1 MTSSSGG
8 GDVKVVARFRPLNSL
23 EKSKNGQLCVELK
36 DDQQSLV
43 LDVNGQKRNYN
54 FDHVFPYYVDQ
65 GVVYDVT
72 ARQVIDDVLNGVNG
86 TILAYGQT
94 SSGKTFTMMG
104 PDDYDEK
111 SQGIIPRMVDHI
123 LDRIKHSPKELE
135 YLVQGAYA
143 EIYLERIRD
152 LLDISKTN
160 LEIHQK
166 KNNIYIEGI
175 TWRDCKAKADFLDML
190 ALGDANRKTAATGM
204 NDRSS
209 RSHTIFMVKVTQRNR
224 ETDSTKTGLMY
235 LVDLAGSE
243 KIGQTGAE
251 GQQLEEAKKINL
263 SLTSLGNVIK
273 ALTDPAA
280 KHVPYRDS
288 KLTRLLQETFGG
300 NSRTVLVINSS
311 GSSTNAFETQSTLEF
326 GKRAKEVKNKVVV
339 NQELSNA
346 ELKAM
351 LNKAKGEIET
361 LKKKNSQLMK
371 IIQEVQKGGSFDMSQ
386 FGAMMGEEGE
396 GGEGEEQSGLAGM
409 MKSVQE
415 LEDLK
420 QKMKEKEQEIET
432 LTIRNANLEDSIN
445 TRLDE
450 IDDLKDEIQDMKQG
464 KGDSK
469 GSAKVK
475 AERDNALTQLKGMT
489 QRLEKQEKSI
499 EELIGLLGVEAQ
511 PGEALQDTLD
521 RLNRLGSDAFQVKG
535 KGVDQETQTN
545 ESEVF
550 LNPTYDPDAAIAA
563 GLAVIES
570 TNPLERTKPDEFLS
584 GFYRLTQH
592 FTRRNLDPDDD
603 DCITDESVPATFDF
617 WNPSSLV
624 TTNAEAGVEDDFGS
638 GDQTCFYCANLCKDA
653 DTQKLK
659 TAEVFCHRCKAPFCQ
674 ECHDGMHAH
683 GAMKMH
689 TSINLRLAAK
699 EEVDKIAQFL
709 KSDNPKVFEEVKPQ
723 VVVVKEVVKSEGED
737 EENEEEAKERMEKRK
752 KDRKKKKENKAFGC
766 IQLPVIENEDMGRE
780 ELLSRGLTNA
790 RRAEEEE
797 AEREARRLAEER
809 IRAEE
814 RRKEEERMQIE
825 TALNQAL
832 DIRRSQV
839 DELET
844 LWGRVR
850 KEVEVTRQMAPQL
863 SHTAH
868 DEKKENGTDEEQGD
882 VTSEADT
889 QTLHETKAEWKGQL
903 QQGDAKYEE
912 QMEQVNKL
920 IANAKARRESNKTDS
935 SNPQHLTLGTESVLN
950 DHSTL
955 VSLQGVC
962 ERGIEAATTLTEE
975 LRKTKKEWKVEVGE
989 LREKWERE
997 VRETKEKNEKEKKEL
1012 NDEYERTLSE
1022 LSQSS
1027 EQILEQ
1033 TKAEWNSKLIKK
1045 EEEWKERMTVV
1056 NGMIEEEK
1064 LSLILIH
1071 IGVVHDRD
1079 SEIQRLQ
1086 NAFQMGLEEAAGFS
1100 MDLRRA
1106 KEEWRKEV
1114 EETKEKWENE
1124 VAETKQ
1130 KWAQEVTET
1139 RQTLEK
1145 EISDTKKSWER
1156 EVAETKQSWKTEVR
1170 ELNEEWSTRMQ
1181 QTQMNTED
1189 EMERHH
1195 REWKERLALKE
1206 KEWKE
1211 RMEVVDGMLSEEKR
1225 SLTLIHI
1232 DVVEGRDREIARL
1245 HRVCEMGLEEAE
1257 EFRHMLREERVAFDL
1272 AMKKT
1277 QREAAEELARTNQEW
1292 DEKYKTLD
1300 ANWNDK
1306 HTQAKQEAA
1315 DLLAQTVRDWTQ
1327 RVSETDRMAAE
1338 DRQTLLAIHANEI
1351 QTRENEIAR
1360 SQRVCAMQNED
1371 MTAFGVCVD
1380 GWLAEKDAEMREMDR
1395 QHKQATSEN
1404 NERHG
1409 MEVDEMNNRHT
1420 TAMNK
1425 TLTAHADEVAHL
1437 KETWR
1442 RQVDEN
1448 WKMKEEERAEFERI
1462 RFFTEKR
1469 MRREHAEEMELA
1481 QMRTEEREKE
1491 HRDEKD
1497 RIIEMWT
1504 LRLDE
1509 NERMNSADRHALL
1522 DIHER
1527 ELRRRESLIED
1538 LTALLVRTIDDHNRR
1553 VWEMEKMN
1561 DEDRRTLLHLHQHE
1575 LNQSQHVIDDLLSEY
1590 TRMVGLFEL
1599 RLRENEEMNRED
1611 RHTLLFLHE
1620 QALHRKDAEKED
1632 LIAEYSRRV
1641 ATDNARMREM
1651 EDMAHEERLEL
1662 LFRNSLT
1669 ANQLGLVIAD
1679 LRAEY
1684 GRMVEWKD
1692 TEILELTETAR
1703 MEEEDGEER
1712 RRMWQAEQKRCRQVS
1727 EQLGRLVSLMCAKES
1742 EWNRWRAKN
1751 EELEE
1756 QVNTNERAL
1765 ALQKETLLAERRQ
1778 HAVQLEEIESELLER
1793 CRKVIELE
1801 YLVEAFKV
1809 KGKAEIPSASSVEPN
1824 PEAVQVWQLKRT
1836 VNRLEGQIVSLVE
1849 AKRDSL

>member
-23 EKSKNGQLCVELK
+23 EKSKNGKLCVELK

-65 GVVYDVT
+65 SVVYDVT

-104 PDDYDEK
+104 PDDYDAK
-111 SQGIIPRMVDHI
+111 SAGIIPRMVDHI
-123 LDRIKHSPKELE
+123 LERIKHSPKELE
-135 YLVQGAYA
+135 YIVQSAYA

-175 TWRDCKAKADFLDML
+175 TWRDCKASVDFLDML

-326 GKRAKEVKNKVVV
+326 GKRAKEVKNKVIV

-351 LNKAKGEIET
+351 LNKAKSEIET

-386 FGAMMGEEGE
+386 FGAMMGEDGEGDEGE
-396 GGEGEEQSGLAGM
+396 GQGGLTGM

-420 QKMKEKEQEIET
+420 QKMAEKEQEIET

-450 IDDLKDEIQDMKQG
+450 IDDLKDEINDMKQG
-464 KGDSK
+464 KTDSK

-475 AERDNALTQLKGMT
+475 AERDNALTQLKGAT

-499 EELIGLLGVEAQ
+499 EALIGLLGVEAQ
-511 PGEALQDTLD
+511 PGETLQDTLD
-521 RLNRLGSDAFQVKG
+521 RLNRLGSDAFQIKG
-535 KGVDQETQTN
+535 KGVDNETQTN

-638 GDQTCFYCANLCKDA
+638 GDQMCFYCANLCKDA

-674 ECHDGMHAH
+674 ECHDGIHAH

-709 KSDNPKVFEEVKPQ
+709 KSDYPKVFEEVKAP
-723 VVVVKEVVKSEGED
+723 VVIIQEAVKSEGED
-737 EENEEEAKERMEKRK
+737 EENDEEAKARAEKRK
-752 KDRKKKKENKAFGC
+752 KDKKKKKENKAFGC
-766 IQLPVIENEDMGRE
+766 IQLPVVENEDMGKE
-780 ELLSRGLTNA
+780 ELISRGLTNT
-790 RRAEEEE
+790 RRTEEEE
-797 AEREARRLAEER
+797 AEREARRLAEEK

-814 RRKEEERMQIE
+814 RKKEDERIQIE
-825 TALNQAL
+825 TALSQAL

-850 KEVEVTRQMAPQL
+850 KEVEVTRQMAPQRTTTPL
-863 SHTAH
+863 E
-868 DEKKENGTDEEQGD
+868 DQKENGTDEEQND
-882 VTSEADT
+882 VASEADI
-889 QTLHETKAEWKGQL
+889 QTLHETKAEWKERLRQTET
-903 QQGDAKYEE
+903 KYEE
-912 QMEQVNKL
+912 QMEHVNRL
-920 IANAKARRESNKTDS
+920 IADVRTRRDALKSVSTLTTTPTDGTTTT
-935 SNPQHLTLGTESVLN
+935 PTVGTESVLN

-975 LRKTKKEWKVEVGE
+975 LRKTKNEWKVEVGE
-989 LREKWERE
+989 LKEKWERE
-997 VRETKEKNEKEKKEL
+997 VQETKEKNEKEKKEL
-1012 NDEYERTLSE
+1012 NDEYERTISE
-1022 LSQSS
+1022 MSQSS
-1027 EQILEQ
+1027 EQILAQ
-1033 TKAEWNSKLIKK
+1033 TKAEWNDRLAKK

-1064 LSLILIH
+1064 RGLILIH
-1071 IGVVHDRD
+1071 LGVVHDRD

-1100 MDLRRA
+1100 MLLRRT

-1124 VAETKQ
+1124 VAETKRN
-1130 KWAQEVTET
+1130 WA
-1139 RQTLEK
+1139 
-1145 EISDTKKSWER
+1145 
-1156 EVAETKQSWKTEVR
+1156 TEVR

-1195 REWKERLALKE
+1195 REWKNRLAKKE
-1206 KEWKE
+1206 TEWKE
-1211 RMEVVDGMLSEEKR
+1211 RMTVVNGMIEEEKR
-1225 SLTLIHI
+1225 SLILIHLG
-1232 DVVEGRDREIARL
+1232 VVHERDIEIQRL
-1245 HRVCEMGLEEAE
+1245 QNACGMGLEDFLTLKHSFVDLQNEYARMEAE
-1257 EFRHMLREERVAFDL
+1257 KNTRIREEVETSRMEKEEIDER
-1272 AMKKT
+1272 
-1277 QREAAEELARTNQEW
+1277 QRMWLVEQNRL
-1292 DEKYKTLD
+1292 
-1300 ANWNDK
+1300 
-1306 HTQAKQEAA
+1306 
-1315 DLLAQTVRDWTQ
+1315 
-1327 RVSETDRMAAE
+1327 
-1338 DRQTLLAIHANEI
+1338 RQTSDNLKRHILL
-1351 QTRENEIAR
+1351 
-1360 SQRVCAMQNED
+1360 
-1371 MTAFGVCVD
+1371 
-1380 GWLAEKDAEMREMDR
+1380 
-1395 QHKQATSEN
+1395 
-1404 NERHG
+1404 
-1409 MEVDEMNNRHT
+1409 MN
-1420 TAMNK
+1420 A
-1425 TLTAHADEVAHL
+1425 
-1437 KETWR
+1437 
-1442 RQVDEN
+1442 
-1448 WKMKEEERAEFERI
+1448 KEEEWKRVREDNTSKQNTIDTHVHHIREQEQQRRKDRAE
-1462 RFFTEKR
+1462 
-1469 MRREHAEEMELA
+1469 A
-1481 QMRTEEREKE
+1481 
-1491 HRDEKD
+1491 
-1497 RIIEMWT
+1497 
-1504 LRLDE
+1504 
-1509 NERMNSADRHALL
+1509 ALK
-1522 DIHER
+1522 I
-1527 ELRRRESLIED
+1527 
-1538 LTALLVRTIDDHNRR
+1538 T
-1553 VWEMEKMN
+1553 
-1561 DEDRRTLLHLHQHE
+1561 
-1575 LNQSQHVIDDLLSEY
+1575 
-1590 TRMVGLFEL
+1590 
-1599 RLRENEEMNRED
+1599 
-1611 RHTLLFLHE
+1611 
-1620 QALHRKDAEKED
+1620 
-1632 LIAEYSRRV
+1632 
-1641 ATDNARMREM
+1641 
-1651 EDMAHEERLEL
+1651 
-1662 LFRNSLT
+1662 
-1669 ANQLGLVIAD
+1669 QL
-1679 LRAEY
+1679 
-1684 GRMVEWKD
+1684 
-1692 TEILELTETAR
+1692 
-1703 MEEEDGEER
+1703 
-1712 RRMWQAEQKRCRQVS
+1712 
-1727 EQLGRLVSLMCAKES
+1727 
-1742 EWNRWRAKN
+1742 
-1751 EELEE
+1751 
-1756 QVNTNERAL
+1756 
-1765 ALQKETLLAERRQ
+1765 
-1778 HAVQLEEIESELLER
+1778 ESELMER
-1793 CRKVIELE
+1793 CKKVVELE
-1801 YLVEAFKV
+1801 YIVEAFKV
-1809 KGKAEIPSASSVEPN
+1809 KEKTENGSSEGSVTED
-1824 PEAVQVWQLKRT
+1824 ETIWRLKRSLK
-1836 VNRLEGQIVSLVE
+1836 RLENQIVSMVE
-1849 AKRDSL
+1849 SRMDRNLDSPSCSEVNQ